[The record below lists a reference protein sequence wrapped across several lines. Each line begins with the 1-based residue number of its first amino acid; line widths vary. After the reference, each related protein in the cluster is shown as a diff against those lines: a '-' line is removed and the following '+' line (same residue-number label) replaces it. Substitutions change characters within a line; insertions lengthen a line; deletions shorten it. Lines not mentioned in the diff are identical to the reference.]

1 MADETAVRVMY
12 RLVERGETLAT
23 AESLTGGLV
32 GDLLTSVPGSSAF
45 YLGGV
50 IAYATEVKR
59 AVLGVSEETVEKY
72 GVVSAECAAEM
83 AAGALARTGA
93 TWAVSTTGVAG
104 PEPQEDKPVGL
115 VYVAVDGP
123 RSAVRE
129 LRLEGDRGAIR
140 RQACEEAFIALLQTV
155 NGSLDD

>member
-32 GDLLTSVPGSSAF
+32 GDLLTSVPGSSSF
-45 YLGGV
+45 FLGGV
-50 IAYATEVKR
+50 IAYATEVKQ
-59 AVLGVSEETVEKY
+59 ALLGVSEETVEKY
-72 GVVSAECAAEM
+72 GVVSAECATEM
-83 AAGALARTGA
+83 AAGVLARTGA

-104 PEPQEDKPVGL
+104 PETQEDKPVGL

-123 RSAVRE
+123 RSDVRE

-140 RQACEEAFIALLQTV
+140 RQACEEAFIALLETV
-155 NGSLDD
+155 NASVDE